1 MSGRKNKND
10 ILSNDELALNPKH
23 RQEFVEKVSETEE
36 ESLIGEAADLESDDD
51 TLENA
56 HDMGLYK
63 ADDGE
68 HPQELNLAAEVQK
81 AEDGRR
87 GLD

>member
-1 MSGRKNKND
+1 MKGD
-10 ILSNDELALNPKH
+10 DEDKKH
-23 RQEFVEKVSETEE
+23 KTIEKVSEDGEE
-36 ESLIGEAADLESDDD
+36 KISGSVPDLESDDD

-56 HDMGLYK
+56 HEMGLYK

-68 HPQELNLAAEVQK
+68 HPQELNLADEVMK
-81 AEDGRR
+81 AEENRR

>member
-1 MSGRKNKND
+1 MAKKNRND
-10 ILSNDELALNPKH
+10 ILSNDELAMKNK
-23 RQEFVEKVSETEE
+23 QEFAEKVSETEE
-36 ESLIGEAADLESDDD
+36 ESIIGDMADLESDDD
-51 TLENA
+51 MLENA

-68 HPQELNLAAEVQK
+68 HPQELNLAGEVQK
-81 AEDGRR
+81 AEDNRR

>member
-1 MSGRKNKND
+1 MGVIWLAKND
-10 ILSNDELALNPKH
+10 DKITGDEKKH
-23 RQEFVEKVSETEE
+23 ELGMKAEMVED
-36 ESLIGEAADLESDDD
+36 ESPTGDMAGLESDDD

-68 HPQELNLAAEVQK
+68 HPQELNLAGEVMK
-81 AEDGRR
+81 AEDNRR
-87 GLD
+87 GID